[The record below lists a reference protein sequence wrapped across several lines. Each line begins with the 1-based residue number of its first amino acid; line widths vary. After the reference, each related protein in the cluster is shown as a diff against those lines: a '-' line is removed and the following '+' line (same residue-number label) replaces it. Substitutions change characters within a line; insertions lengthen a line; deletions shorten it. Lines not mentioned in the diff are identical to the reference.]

1 MTMSDFP
8 MAGLLTWIVTGL
20 AAGALARSL
29 LPARHRCGW
38 LAALAVA
45 ALGALAGGL
54 AATALGFGG
63 AGALSLPAAVIAAL
77 AAALAV
83 LVLALLRSFR
93 PPATS

>member
-1 MTMSDFP
+1 MPMSALP
-8 MAGLLTWIVTGL
+8 WWGLGTWIAAGL
-20 AAGALARSL
+20 AAGALARVL

-63 AGALSLPAAVIAAL
+63 AGAASLPAAVVAAL
-77 AAALAV
+77 AAALGV

-93 PPATS
+93 PPAAS